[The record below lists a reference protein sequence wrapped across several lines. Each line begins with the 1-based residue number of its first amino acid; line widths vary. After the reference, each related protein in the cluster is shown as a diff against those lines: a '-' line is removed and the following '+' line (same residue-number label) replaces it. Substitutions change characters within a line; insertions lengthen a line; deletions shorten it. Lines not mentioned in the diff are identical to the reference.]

1 MVISHI
7 FFYWNAPRTPFIHFS
22 ERSGTLWNIHSLNKS
37 FAELK
42 LPSKL
47 QQTGHYA
54 VLGVQFGVSIRHAT
68 RMLSTLIF
76 SVDTCGVCL
85 TKLTLCL
92 VSHKGE
98 GLIWASIP
106 DSKSAIR
113 WWWHVMGTFSAFLAF
128 SCAGLRLLQLI
139 VPGILRLKSGICTG
153 NGFRNVCICV
163 PKDKCFKSP
172 AILLFI

>member
-54 VLGVQFGVSIRHAT
+54 VLGVQFSVSIRHAT

-113 WWWHVMGTFSAFLAF
+113 WWWHVMGTFSAFLALTGELWGVF
-128 SCAGLRLLQLI
+128 SEDFGENLSRYNGTALYYGLLGRH
-139 VPGILRLKSGICTG
+139 VTSSHSSNYVG
-153 NGFRNVCICV
+153 
-163 PKDKCFKSP
+163 
-172 AILLFI
+172 